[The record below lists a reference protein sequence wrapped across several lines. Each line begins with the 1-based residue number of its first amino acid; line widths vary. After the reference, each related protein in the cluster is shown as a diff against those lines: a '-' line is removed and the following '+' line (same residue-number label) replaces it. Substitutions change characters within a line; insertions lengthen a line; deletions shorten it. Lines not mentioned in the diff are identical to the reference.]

1 MLKKV
6 KFFIL
11 LLLISNG
18 VCNIAYAK
26 FDFFGF
32 YERSDKYS
40 DSFLEDYKK
49 ILKDSNSKE
58 IKAESSIYREAYFL
72 LIDNYIYEVNDAE
85 KEKIAQKSKEALK
98 KAVEKLTKE
107 KKEITPQLLME
118 EVMNTVFN
126 DIDAHTVYM
135 DSKKADEFR
144 SNLSGNHKGIGILFN
159 FDKSKNMIYVVKV
172 FKDSPSQK
180 SGLLNGDYIKA
191 VDGVKIDP
199 KESLEKVINSIR
211 GENGT
216 KVKLAIV
223 RGEKTFDVE
232 VIRGD
237 YYVPSVESKIVDKYY
252 AYISINSFNQDTA
265 SLFRSD
271 INSLQVNKLKGMI
284 IDVRN
289 NPGGLLTAVVII
301 ADSILSGE
309 TIVSIK
315 GREKANNQ
323 SFLSF
328 NQTQIRDDLPIVILT
343 NSNSASA
350 SELLAGALAI
360 NQRGTVMGD
369 NTFGKW
375 SVQSSFTLKDKSIF
389 NVTTQLFY
397 SPKDATFQGEGI
409 APDIKIV
416 DSNAQKAFREKDYKN
431 YLKVADLYK
440 RSPKLTTKDKSCPP
454 YSDQEDKKDYVLG
467 CAILYLKSNSDLA
480 IFKNKLGS

>member
-6 KFFIL
+6 RFFIL
-11 LLLISNG
+11 LLLISTG
-18 VCNIAYAK
+18 SYSVVYAK

-40 DSFLEDYKK
+40 DSFLEAYKK
-49 ILKDSNSKE
+49 DLKGASSKDINS
-58 IKAESSIYREAYFL
+58 ASSVYREAYFL
-72 LIDNYIYEVNDAE
+72 LIDNYIYEVSDDE
-85 KEKIAQKSKEALK
+85 KEKIAKRSKEALEK
-98 KAVEKLTKE
+98 SIEKLK
-107 KKEITPQLLME
+107 KDNKEITPQLLMN

-135 DSKKADEFR
+135 DSKRADEFR
-144 SNLSGNHKGIGILFN
+144 ANLSGNHKGIGILFN
-159 FDKSKNMIYVVKV
+159 FDKVKNMIYVVKV

-180 SGLLNGDYIKA
+180 SGILNGDYIKS
-191 VDGVKIDP
+191 VDGVGINP
-199 KESLEKVINSIR
+199 KESLEKVIDSIR

-223 RGEKTFDVE
+223 RGERTFDVE
-232 VIRGD
+232 VTRGD
-237 YYVPSVESKIVDKYY
+237 YYVPSVESKIIDKDY
-252 AYISINSFNQDTA
+252 AYININSFNQDTA

-271 INSLQVNKLKGMI
+271 INSLQVNKLKGII

-301 ADSILSGE
+301 ADTILSGE

-315 GREKANNQ
+315 GRDKTNNQ
-323 SFLSF
+323 SFVSF

-360 NQRGTVMGD
+360 NKRGTLIGD

-389 NVTTQLFY
+389 NITTQLFY
-397 SPKDATFQGEGI
+397 APKDATFQGDGI
-409 APDIKIV
+409 APDIKII
-416 DSNAQKAFREKDYKN
+416 DSNNQKAFREKDYKN
-431 YLKVADLYK
+431 YLKVSDLYK
-440 RSPKLTTKDKSCPP
+440 RSPKLKTKDTNCPLVN
-454 YSDQEDKKDYVLG
+454 DADEKKDYVLG

-480 IFKNKLGS
+480 IFKNKLGL